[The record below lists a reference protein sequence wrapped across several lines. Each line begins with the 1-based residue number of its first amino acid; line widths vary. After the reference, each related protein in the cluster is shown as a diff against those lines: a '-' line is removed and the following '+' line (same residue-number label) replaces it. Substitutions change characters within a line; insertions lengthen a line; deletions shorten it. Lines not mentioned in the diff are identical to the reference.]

1 MFMDETPP
9 DARDLAVD
17 PAAAIVPPPSGS
29 SLWELRRLRRDP
41 FDYLRR
47 LASRGDVASFMLRNQ
62 PGFLVNRPD
71 LIEEVL
77 VASPARFIKAPAL
90 QRATRLLGRG
100 LLTAEGAGHAAR
112 RRVIQPVFHRQRM
125 EGYADTM
132 VRRANAL
139 AGTWRDG
146 QPLDISEQMS
156 SLTLSIVGD
165 TLFSADLRPYGTE
178 LRKIVADAVTSLDPL
193 VSLVAPRR
201 RLRPARRRLEAIVDA
216 LIADHERTT
225 DRVPDLLDLLID
237 ASSNSTPEQLYDDA
251 ITMLLAGFDTI
262 TNALTWTWVFLDE
275 HPDVALTLGDELD
288 RVLGGR
294 LPGLHDIPS
303 LVYTR
308 AVLAESLRVRPPAW
322 IIARQTVEP
331 VEVGGVSMPTGSLV
345 LVSPYLMHR
354 DERYFESPATFDP
367 SRWMNGHAASRPK
380 FAYLPFGGGR
390 RACVGESFAWMEG
403 VLVLATIAGRWR
415 VSLAP
420 HASAE
425 IDPRITL
432 RPRGPVVMVPVARV

>member
-1 MFMDETPP
+1 MFMDETHT
-9 DARDLAVD
+9 DARGLAVD
-17 PAAAIVPPPSGS
+17 PVVATAPPSSGS
-29 SLWELRRLRRDP
+29 ALWELRRLRRDP

-47 LASRGDVASFMLRNQ
+47 LASTGDVASFMLRNQ

-100 LLTAEGAGHAAR
+100 LLTAEGPGHAAR
-112 RRVIQPVFHRQRM
+112 RRVIQPIFHRQRM
-125 EGYADTM
+125 DGYADTM
-132 VRRANAL
+132 VCRAHAL
-139 AGTWRDG
+139 ADTWREG
-146 QPLDISEQMS
+146 RPVDISEQMS
-156 SLTLSIVGD
+156 NLTLSIVGD
-165 TLFSADLRPYGTE
+165 TLFSADLTPYGPE

-201 RLRPARRRLEAIVDA
+201 RLRPARRRLEEIVDA
-216 LIADHERTT
+216 LIADHERTS
-225 DRVPDLLDLLID
+225 DRESDLLDLLID
-237 ASSNSTPEQLYDDA
+237 ASPDSTPEQLHDDA

-275 HPDVALTLGDELD
+275 HPEVARTLGDELD
-288 RVLGGR
+288 RVLGRR
-294 LPGLHDIPS
+294 LPGIRDMPS

-322 IIARQTVEP
+322 IIARQTVES
-331 VEVGGVSMPTGSLV
+331 VEVGGVRMPTGSLV

-354 DERYFESPATFDP
+354 DERYFASPATFDP
-367 SRWMNGHAASRPK
+367 SRWMNDEAASRPK
-380 FAYLPFGGGR
+380 LAYLPFGAGR
-390 RACVGESFAWMEG
+390 RSCVGESFAWMEG
-403 VLVLATIAGRWR
+403 VLVLATIAARWR

-432 RPRGPVVMVPVARV
+432 RPRGPVLMVPTARV